1 MKTIILQ
8 FCIFVLPICSAGQA
22 NQTITLKNNKVSS
35 EDIKPEFQYIFHDF
49 RSGSVCYRDNKIIN
63 CQLNYNFLM
72 DEILFINAKGEKMA
86 IADPKDLSYVLIAN
100 RKFIPTPKGYYEIIE
115 SGDIS
120 LVYKWICRISPT
132 KAKGALGLS
141 TDAPSIYQ
149 ENRFSFD
156 NREWKMD
163 VDKEALAS
171 VEVIPYLKIKSKF
184 VSITGAQSYYKT
196 FRGKNSEIKI
206 YLEQNPVNFKKEADL
221 RRITRFCNSLVE

>member
-1 MKTIILQ
+1 MKTIFLQ
-8 FCIFVLPICSAGQA
+8 LCLFVIPICLAGQA

-35 EDIKPEFQYIFHDF
+35 EDIKPELQYIFPDF
-49 RSGSVCYRDNKIIN
+49 RDGSVYYKDGKIIN
-63 CQLNYNFLM
+63 CKLNYNFLL
-72 DEILFINAKGEKMA
+72 DEILFINEKGEQMA
-86 IADPKDLSYVLIAN
+86 IADPLDLSYVLISN

-115 SGDIS
+115 SGDVS
-120 LVYKWICRISPT
+120 LVYKWVCRIRPAKT
-132 KAKGALGLS
+132 KGALGLS

-184 VSITGAQSYYKT
+184 VSIIGAQSYYKT
-196 FRGKNSEIKI
+196 FHGKDSEIKS
-206 YLEQNPVNFKKEADL
+206 YLEQNPVDFKKEADL
-221 RRITRFCNSLVE
+221 RRMTRYCNSLAE